1 MPQVMLE
8 PDFRYRESLAAEMMR
23 DGIYRLKNERRISLR
38 MLALELGYKQATVL
52 SHMANGRIAVPLERA
67 QAIASVLQ
75 LPADRFLAAVAEQRI
90 PGLTAALTDQLRG
103 SGNEG
108 GGFAQDLRVI
118 ADLDF
123 DDLNDEQKSV
133 LREVV
138 ADPRPSRRWLSLAE
152 LPVVAEIRTMRP
164 SIGASGLSE
173 RDRIKIREILAP
185 S

>member
-67 QAIASVLQ
+67 QAIASALQ
-75 LPADRFLAAVAEQRI
+75 LPADQFLAAVAEQRI

-103 SGNEG
+103 SRNEG
-108 GGFAQDLRVI
+108 GVFTQDLRVI

-138 ADPRPSRRWLSLAE
+138 GDPRPGRRWLSLAE
-152 LPVVAEIRTMRP
+152 LPVVAELRTLRP
-164 SIGASGLSE
+164 NVKEMGLSE
-173 RDRIKIREILAP
+173 LDRTRVRNALSHE
-185 S
+185 

>member
-1 MPQVMLE
+1 M
-8 PDFRYRESLAAEMMR
+8 RE
-23 DGIYRLKNERRISLR
+23 GINRLKTERRISLR
-38 MLALELGYKQATVL
+38 MLAQELGYKQATVL

-67 QAIASVLQ
+67 PAIAHALRIPV
-75 LPADRFLAAVAEQRI
+75 DHFLAAVAEQRI
-90 PGLTAALTDQLRG
+90 PGLTAALRHSSRPG
-103 SGNEG
+103 AHEER
-108 GGFAQDLRVI
+108 GFAQDLRVI

-173 RDRIKIREILAP
+173 RDRIKIREILTP